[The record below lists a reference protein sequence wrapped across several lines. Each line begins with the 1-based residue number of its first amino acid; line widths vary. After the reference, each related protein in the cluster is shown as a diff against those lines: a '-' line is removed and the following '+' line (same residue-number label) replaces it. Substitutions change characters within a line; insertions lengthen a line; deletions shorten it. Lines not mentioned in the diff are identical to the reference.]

1 MNSIRPIRWL
11 HEERCL
17 ELIDQRLLPGEERW
31 RRCTDVEQVAEAI
44 QDMTVRGA
52 PAIGITAAYGVVLGL
67 GALADGGRLGD
78 ADARARVFELLLQTR
93 PTAVNLA
100 WALERM
106 RGLSTRLLAGGAL
119 EGGAL
124 WTGLVDEAD
133 RILAEDIEV
142 NGSIGDHGAGFIKD
156 GVGVLTHCNA
166 GALATG
172 GYGTALGV
180 IRKAWEQG
188 RRFTVYADETRP
200 RQQGARLTV
209 WELQKDGI
217 DVRLITDN
225 MAASLMRAGR
235 IDLAVTGAD
244 RVARN
249 GDAANK
255 IGTYGVAV
263 LCRYHRLPFYIAAPL
278 STLDPALADGSGIP
292 IEERDGD
299 EVRVINGA
307 PVTVPGVP
315 VENPGFDVTPAALI
329 TSVITEHGAFAP
341 KDLDAYLQQR
351 GL

>member
-1 MNSIRPIRWL
+1 MNDIRPIRWL
-11 HEERCL
+11 HSERCL
-17 ELIDQRLLPGEERW
+17 ELMDQRLLPTEERW
-31 RRCTDVEQVAEAI
+31 RRCEDLATVAEAI
-44 QDMTVRGA
+44 EDMTVRGA

-67 GALADGGRLGD
+67 GALADAGRLSD
-78 ADARARVFELLLQTR
+78 TKAREQVFAQLLQTR

-100 WALERM
+100 WALDRM
-106 RGLSTRLLAGGAL
+106 RALSETLLASSPTPEALWSAL
-119 EGGAL
+119 EA
-124 WTGLVDEAD
+124 EAD
-133 RILAEDIEV
+133 LILADDIAI
-142 NGSIGDHGAGFIKD
+142 NGAIGDHGAGFIKD
-156 GVGVLTHCNA
+156 GMGVLTHCNA

-200 RQQGARLTV
+200 RQQGARLTI
-209 WELQKDGI
+209 WELMKDGI

-249 GDAANK
+249 GDSANK

-263 LCRYHRLPFYIAAPL
+263 LCKHHGLPFYIAAPL
-278 STLDPALADGSGIP
+278 STLDPALPDGSGIP

-307 PVTVPGVP
+307 PVTVPDVP

-329 TSVITEHGAFAP
+329 TRVITEHGAFAP
-341 KDLDAYLQQR
+341 EALDAYLSEK